1 MEPARDHAAEVKET
15 AAELKQL
22 GVPLEV
28 MSSWAE
34 EDPVPEEVD
43 LVLPEDCRTAV
54 RAFLGGATQ
63 WTWVT
68 PGMGRPIPIGFNY
81 PGLEA
86 SLRMAGIACTPELF
100 SDLRLMEGAALP
112 LLS

>member
-1 MEPARDHAAEVKET
+1 MRET

-28 MSSWAE
+28 MSAWAE
-34 EDPVPEEVD
+34 DEPVAEEVA

-54 RAFLGGATQ
+54 RAFLRGATQ
-63 WTWVT
+63 WTWIT

-81 PGLEA
+81 QGLEA
-86 SLRMAGIACTPELF
+86 SLRMAGVACSPELF
-100 SDLRLMEGAALP
+100 DDLQMMERAALP
-112 LLS
+112 LLARD